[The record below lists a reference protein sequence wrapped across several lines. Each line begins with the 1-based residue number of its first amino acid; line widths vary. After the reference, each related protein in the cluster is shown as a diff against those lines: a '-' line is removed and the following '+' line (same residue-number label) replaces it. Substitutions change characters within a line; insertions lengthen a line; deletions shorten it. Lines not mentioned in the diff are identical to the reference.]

1 MNSQD
6 FENLAILSCHRF
18 RGKLHVVDYVDI
30 TSGEIIDAKTIQ
42 AQGMK
47 VIRPEAR
54 RRREEKLNSLRKEV
68 RNFAVFLLK
77 FRSQLGGLLIPLDG
91 LVKWYG
97 ALEGKDAKH
106 IRRYLPRLI
115 DAGILDFDHQLNP
128 DFMWFYPEEGRA
140 GIRGDTFRAY
150 RIFDDLRSKKRAAT
164 FEQSCQ
170 NEDERRAA

>member
-115 DAGILDFDHQLNP
+115 DAGI
-128 DFMWFYPEEGRA
+128 
-140 GIRGDTFRAY
+140 RGDTFRAY